1 MNNISSLVA
10 KKTGYPDLL
19 DDLSKKLS
27 ASELNTLLLEVFRL
41 RAKKITPTELL
52 RQFEKNRFAQ
62 PSEVD
67 TIYFNEFELRC
78 LKLAKTKGFSPITLS
93 PLAPF
98 GTCSAV
104 AFVDQNNI
112 VTASR
117 GTEVV
122 SDATNIFAMLIAK
135 EIKKKRDLG
144 LIKYATTHR
153 HVRGQALSNPAF
165 TPHFGIFCLATGGH
179 DTGSFS
185 FELEQLL
192 DHITT
197 HLSVYSN
204 EFDLKKEKL
213 LLKIFPKEENEV
225 FHQKVKDMLKRIN
238 DAIIVQMEKEVNPGE
253 YYKLVQFKFFIERN
267 GQEINLSDGGFV
279 DWTQKL
285 IPNKKHRLIISGIG
299 TELVYKMNRK

>member
-27 ASELNTLLLEVFRL
+27 ASELNSLLLEVFRL

-135 EIKKKRDLG
+135 ELKKKRDPG